1 MLGISD
7 IMAGGMDPSDG
18 RHVDHTPKAVC
29 IWVGGALL
37 FLYLFHEVGGFRV
50 VVGAGKT

>member
-1 MLGISD
+1 MLGIQD
-7 IMAGGMDPSDG
+7 VLQGGVDGDG
-18 RHVDHTPKAVC
+18 RTIDHTPKSVAC
-29 IWVGGALL
+29 WVIGAGL